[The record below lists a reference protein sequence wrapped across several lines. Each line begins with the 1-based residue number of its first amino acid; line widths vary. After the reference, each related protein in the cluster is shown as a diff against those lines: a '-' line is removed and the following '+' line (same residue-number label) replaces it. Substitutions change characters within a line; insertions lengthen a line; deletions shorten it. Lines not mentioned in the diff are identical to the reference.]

1 MRAKFIQFYFLLLKL
16 GEKYFFHFTQ
26 INIKCSVFSNNNA

>member
-1 MRAKFIQFYFLLLKL
+1 MMAKIIHIYFLLLKL
-16 GEKYFFHFTQ
+16 GDKYFFHFTQ